1 MSLVRQL
8 LQHKLSWIGFILIG
22 LFAFTAVF
30 APAIA
35 PHDPLQVD
43 LMQKLQPESLDYPLG
58 TDHLGRCVLSRLIY
72 GSRVSLSVA
81 LMVVAL
87 TTAISLMVGMVA
99 GYVGGKVDTWLMRI
113 CDVFLAF
120 PSLILSLAVVGIL
133 GGGLVNLVVALVASH
148 WAWYA
153 RIVRSRVL
161 SVKESDFVKAAVVS
175 GTQQLPLMLRHI
187 VPYTLAELAIL
198 ASLDLS
204 HMILHIAG
212 LSFLG
217 LGIQPPTPEW
227 GAMLNDGREYF
238 RRIPALMFYPGLM
251 IFLVSLSFNFVG
263 DALRDAL
270 DPRTERQ
277 MLVETLLSN
286 SSKLQNG

>member
-1 MSLVRQL
+1 MPLLRRL
-8 LQHKLSWIGFILIG
+8 LQHKIAWIGLSLIAIIVFTA
-22 LFAFTAVF
+22 LFAPV
-30 APAIA
+30 IA

-43 LMQKLQPESLDYPLG
+43 LMQKLQPASFTYPLG
-58 TDHLGRCVLSRLIY
+58 TDHLGRCILSRLIY

-81 LMVVAL
+81 LIVVSL
-87 TTAISLMVGMVA
+87 TMTISLVIGMVA
-99 GYVGGKVDTWLMRI
+99 GYVGGKVDTCLMRI

-133 GGGLVNLVVALVASH
+133 GGGLFNLVLALVASH

-161 SVKESDFVKAAVVS
+161 SVKESDFVKAAIVS
-175 GTQQLPLMLRHI
+175 GTRRLPLMLRHI

-204 HMILHIAG
+204 HMIMHIAG

-227 GAMLNDGREYF
+227 GAMLNDGRDFF
-238 RRIPALMFYPGLM
+238 RGAPSIMFYPGLM
-251 IFLVSLSFNFVG
+251 IFIVSLSFNLVG

-270 DPRTERQ
+270 DPRTERRVQ
-277 MLVETLLSN
+277 VETLT
-286 SSKLQNG
+286 SKLQNG

>member
-1 MSLVRQL
+1 MSLLRQL
-8 LQHKLSWIGFILIG
+8 LHHKLALIGFSLIVVIV
-22 LFAFTAVF
+22 FIAVF
-30 APAIA
+30 APFIA
-35 PHDPLQVD
+35 PHDPLQID
-43 LMQKLQPESLDYPLG
+43 LTQKLQPASFTYPLG
-58 TDHLGRCVLSRLIY
+58 TDHLGRCILSRLIY
-72 GSRVSLSVA
+72 GSRVSLSIA
-81 LMVVAL
+81 LIVVAF
-87 TTAISLMVGMVA
+87 TTAISLVVGMVA
-99 GYVGGKVDTWLMRI
+99 GYVGGKVDSWLMRI

-120 PSLILSLAVVGIL
+120 PGLILSLAVVGIL
-133 GGGLVNLVVALVASH
+133 GGGLFNLVLALVASH

-175 GTQQLPLMLRHI
+175 GTRSQSLMLRHI

-251 IFLVSLSFNFVG
+251 IFMVSLSFNFVG
-263 DALRDAL
+263 DALRDVL
-270 DPRTERQ
+270 DPRTERR
-277 MLVETLLSN
+277 VPVKTL

>member
-1 MSLVRQL
+1 MSLLRQL
-8 LQHKLSWIGFILIG
+8 LQHKLAWIGFSLIG
-22 LFAFTAVF
+22 VMVLTALFAPV
-30 APAIA
+30 IA

-43 LMQKLQPESLDYPLG
+43 LMQKLQPSSFGYPLG
-58 TDHLGRCVLSRLIY
+58 TDHLGRCILSRLIY
-72 GSRVSLSVA
+72 GSRVSLSIA
-81 LMVVAL
+81 LMVVAC
-87 TTAISLMVGMVA
+87 TTTISLFVGMVA
-99 GYVGGKVDTWLMRI
+99 GYVGGRVDAWLMRI

-133 GGGLVNLVVALVASH
+133 GGGMMNLVVALVVSH

-175 GTQQLPLMLRHI
+175 GTRQFPLMWRHI
-187 VPYTLAELAIL
+187 VPYTLAELAVL

-217 LGIQPPTPEW
+217 LGIQPPIPEW
-227 GAMLNDGREYF
+227 GAMLSDGRSYF
-238 RRIPALMFYPGLM
+238 RQIPALMVYPGVM

-263 DALRDAL
+263 DALRDTL
-270 DPRTERQ
+270 DPRTERR
-277 MLVETLLSN
+277 VSVNGLS
-286 SSKLQNG
+286 SELQKG

>member
-1 MSLVRQL
+1 MPLLRQL
-8 LQHKLSWIGFILIG
+8 LHHKIAWVGLTLISLLVFTA
-22 LFAFTAVF
+22 LFAPV
-30 APAIA
+30 IA

-43 LMQKLQPESLDYPLG
+43 LMQKLQPASFAYPLG
-58 TDHLGRCVLSRLIY
+58 TDHLGRCILSRLIY
-72 GSRVSLSVA
+72 GSRVSLSIA

-87 TTAISLMVGMVA
+87 TTLISLIVGMVA
-99 GYVGGKVDTWLMRI
+99 GYLGGKIDTWLMRI

-120 PSLILSLAVVGIL
+120 PALILSLAIVGIL
-133 GGGLVNLVVALVASH
+133 GGGLLNLVLALTASH

-175 GTQQLPLMLRHI
+175 GTRPQSLMLRHI
-187 VPYTLAELAIL
+187 LPYTLAELAIL

-227 GAMLNDGREYF
+227 GAMLNDSRDFF
-238 RRIPALMFYPGLM
+238 RRVPALMFYPGLM
-251 IFLVSLSFNFVG
+251 IFTVSLAFNFVG
-263 DALRDAL
+263 DALRDVL
-270 DPRTERQ
+270 DPRTERRTSTK
-277 MLVETLLSN
+277 TLT
-286 SSKLQNG
+286 SKLQNG

>member
-1 MSLVRQL
+1 MSLLRQL
-8 LQHKLSWIGFILIG
+8 LQHKLAWIGFILIG
-22 LFAFTAVF
+22 LFMLTAIFT
-30 APAIA
+30 PAIA

-43 LMQKLQPESLDYPLG
+43 LMQKLQPASVAYPLG
-58 TDHLGRCVLSRLIY
+58 TDHLGRCILSRLLY
-72 GSRVSLSVA
+72 GSRVSLSIA
-81 LMVVAL
+81 LIVVAF
-87 TTAISLMVGMVA
+87 TTVISLMVGMVA

-120 PSLILSLAVVGIL
+120 PGLILSLAVVGIL
-133 GGGLVNLVVALVASH
+133 GGGLFNLVVALVASH

-161 SVKESDFVKAAVVS
+161 SVKESDFVKAAIVS
-175 GTQQLPLMLRHI
+175 GTRQLPLMLRHI

-238 RRIPALMFYPGLM
+238 RRIPALMVYPGLM
-251 IFLVSLSFNFVG
+251 IFLVSLAFNFIG
-263 DALRDAL
+263 DALRDIL

-277 MLVETLLSN
+277 GNVGTLTSE
-286 SSKLQNG
+286 LQNG

>member
-1 MSLVRQL
+1 MSLLRQL
-8 LQHKLSWIGFILIG
+8 LHHKLALVGFSLIVSIV
-22 LFAFTAVF
+22 FIAVF
-30 APAIA
+30 APFIA
-35 PHDPLQVD
+35 PHDPFQVD
-43 LMQKLQPESLDYPLG
+43 LTQKLQPASFNYPLG
-58 TDHLGRCVLSRLIY
+58 TDHLGRCILSRLIY
-72 GSRVSLSVA
+72 GSRVSLFIA
-81 LMVVAL
+81 LVVGTL
-87 TTAISLMVGMVA
+87 TTAISLVVGMVA
-99 GYVGGKVDTWLMRI
+99 GYVGGKVDSWLMRI

-133 GGGLVNLVVALVASH
+133 GGGLFNLVLALVASH
-148 WAWYA
+148 WAWYV

-175 GTQQLPLMLRHI
+175 GTRSQSLMLRHI

-204 HMILHIAG
+204 HIILHIAG

-251 IFLVSLSFNFVG
+251 IFMVSLSFNFVG
-263 DALRDAL
+263 DALRDVL
-270 DPRTERQ
+270 DPRTERR
-277 MLVETLLSN
+277 LPVKTL
-286 SSKLQNG
+286 SSKLQND

>member
-1 MSLVRQL
+1 MSLLRQL

-22 LFAFTAVF
+22 LFVFTAVF
-30 APAIA
+30 ASAIA

-43 LMQKLQPESLDYPLG
+43 LMQKLQPASLDYPLG

-238 RRIPALMFYPGLM
+238 RRIPTLMFYPGLM

-277 MLVETLLSN
+277 VPVETLLSN

>member
-1 MSLVRQL
+1 MSLLRQL
-8 LQHKLSWIGFILIG
+8 LHHKLALIGFSLIVVIV
-22 LFAFTAVF
+22 FIAVF
-30 APAIA
+30 APFVA
-35 PHDPLQVD
+35 PHDPLQID
-43 LMQKLQPESLDYPLG
+43 LTQKLQPASFTYPLG
-58 TDHLGRCVLSRLIY
+58 TDHLGRCILSRLIY
-72 GSRVSLSVA
+72 GSRVSLSIA
-81 LMVVAL
+81 LIVVAF
-87 TTAISLMVGMVA
+87 TTAISLVVGMVA
-99 GYVGGKVDTWLMRI
+99 GYVGGKVDSWLMRI

-120 PSLILSLAVVGIL
+120 PGLILSLAVVGIL
-133 GGGLVNLVVALVASH
+133 GGGLFNLVLALVASH

-175 GTQQLPLMLRHI
+175 GTRSQSLMLRHI

-251 IFLVSLSFNFVG
+251 IFMVSLSFNFVG
-263 DALRDAL
+263 DALRDVL
-270 DPRTERQ
+270 DPRTERR
-277 MLVETLLSN
+277 VPVKTL

>member
-1 MSLVRQL
+1 MSLLRQL
-8 LQHKLSWIGFILIG
+8 LQHKIAWIGLSLIVVILLMA
-22 LFAFTAVF
+22 LFAPV
-30 APAIA
+30 IA

-43 LMQKLQPESLDYPLG
+43 LMQKLQPASFTYPLG
-58 TDHLGRCVLSRLIY
+58 TDHLGRCILSRLIY

-87 TTAISLMVGMVA
+87 TTAISLVVGMVS
-99 GYVGGKVDTWLMRI
+99 GYVGAIVDTWLMRI

-133 GGGLVNLVVALVASH
+133 GGGLFNLVLALVASH

-161 SVKESDFVKAAVVS
+161 SVKESDFVKAAIVS
-175 GTQQLPLMLRHI
+175 GTQRLPLMLRHI

-204 HMILHIAG
+204 HIILHIAG

-217 LGIQPPTPEW
+217 LGIQPPTAEW
-227 GAMLNDGREYF
+227 GAMLNDGRDFF
-238 RRIPALMFYPGLM
+238 RRVPSLMFYPGLM
-251 IFLVSLSFNFVG
+251 IFIVSLSFNFVG

-270 DPRTERQ
+270 DPRTERRVQ
-277 MLVETLLSN
+277 VETLT
-286 SSKLQNG
+286 SKLQNG